1 MTEPP
6 PFESPPFEPPSF
18 EPPMRPPRPRPRR
31 RRRRPWLRLARLLVP
46 VVALLL
52 GIGLGEALRSSPAKG
67 SQVVVRTLS
76 VQGLAPV
83 PETVVTLTTA
93 VP

>member
-1 MTEPP
+1 
-6 PFESPPFEPPSF
+6 
-18 EPPMRPPRPRPRR
+18 
-31 RRRRPWLRLARLLVP
+31 